1 MARPSKHSIVYCK
14 IEDVRTAESFRG
26 YDAPYDGL
34 DFGWA
39 NVSACSHCIYL
50 W

>member
-1 MARPSKHSIVYCK
+1 MAPPSENSIADCK
-14 IEDVRTAESFRG
+14 VEDVRTAESFRG

-39 NVSACSHCIYL
+39 HVSARSHCIYL
-50 W
+50 R